1 MKKTN
6 SDETSKPK
14 RKVQQKLNP
23 VKVAKGMKKAEKKV
37 EDTIAGT
44 KGGKE
49 KQTNHKDGKKKESK
63 SKQPSTKKS
72 SDNRNNSKTQHQAK
86 SQASESTEDQVPVNN
101 IANSDDKH
109 NHLNDSDGEHSWS
122 GSTVGTKEDDAN
134 TISSDKTSKV
144 HKGNTNNIVL
154 PQFTRYQIMILLDQ
168 NNSQQSIAE
177 DNNDEKSPTERVLEL
192 LAKFTEQTYK
202 YDPDANIM
210 SWKTDPEFYY
220 MNKDEFPQDP
230 GIVAQ
235 YFQGYRHNLK
245 TDRRVYL
252 RVSIQTPNSQ
262 TKLFSQLSSWMN
274 IYGYSIS
281 KCIIQSE
288 TSTCIG
294 WLVYSSQYTD
304 TEPIKRNLIYASKF
318 EWGFKMIAVTK
329 SDEHKQWLKRA
340 RAVGVYVPTPMK
352 DIAVTMIGEF
362 FEAKG
367 ESEEMLTLHDKFLFM
382 QPERMYKGSKSQ
394 QIYYTKMVDRHI
406 IHTDSIVPEITYG
419 IKTDLDRCY
428 HFPET
433 DTIEEYHCTL
443 KDIIFDLKVETKDN
457 PMYGC
462 RLFHSVDYFP
472 DSSNLWVQG
481 EKCAGGA
488 LCIFTYYED
497 VAIEASTMIKGLGR
511 MIYDEHD
518 SEIAGEMFTLDHFKA
533 SKGYK
538 WLPSKRRFSTP
549 HIHHMKANQRHD
561 NNLRAIHILQLQR
574 QKKEEEDMKKVLVDG
589 KNGEEKLSKEDIVK
603 KASENIQAAKAYNK
617 KNTDSSSV
625 DSQVIAQL
633 RSRHATQI
641 ARIQEDPDLEDA
653 DNNSVAK
660 ESQNKTES

>member
-1 MKKTN
+1 MNVEIST
-6 SDETSKPK
+6 PK

-23 VKVAKGMKKAEKKV
+23 VKILKETKKSKKKFKDLIFDDNGSKGKLFNQNE
-37 EDTIAGT
+37 GT
-44 KGGKE
+44 E
-49 KQTNHKDGKKKESK
+49 KQSK
-63 SKQPSTKKS
+63 SKIAPTQKV
-72 SDNRNNSKTQHQAK
+72 DNSINNKETIQ
-86 SQASESTEDQVPVNN
+86 QVNFQSNKVDEQIVINETD
-101 IANSDDKH
+101 NSNEKQ
-109 NHLNDSDGEHSWS
+109 NHLKDSNEEHSWS
-122 GSTVGTKEDDAN
+122 GSTETIEDDVN

-144 HKGNTNNIVL
+144 HKGNSNKTVL
-154 PQFTRYQIMILLDQ
+154 PKFTRYQIMILLDQ
-168 NNSQQSIAE
+168 NSNQQIISE
-177 DNNDEKSPTERVLEL
+177 DNNEDKSPTERILEV
-192 LAKFTEQTYK
+192 LAKFADQIYK

-210 SWKTDPEFYY
+210 SWKTEPEFYY

-245 TDRRVYL
+245 ADKRVYL

-262 TKLFSQLSSWMN
+262 TKLFSQLSAWMN

-329 SDEHKQWLKRA
+329 TDENKPWLQRA
-340 RAVGVYVPTPMK
+340 RAVGVYVPTHMK
-352 DIAVTMIGEF
+352 DIATTMIGEF
-362 FEAKG
+362 FEAKVG
-367 ESEEMLTLHDKFLFM
+367 TDDYVLTLHDKFLFM

-419 IKTDLDRCY
+419 IKTDLDKCY

-443 KDIIFDLKVETKDN
+443 KDIIFDLKVATKEN

-488 LCIFTYYED
+488 LCIFTYYEEA
-497 VAIEASTMIKGLGR
+497 AIEASTMIKGLGR
-511 MIYDEHD
+511 MIYEEHD
-518 SEIAGEMFTLDHFKA
+518 PEVAGDMFTLDHFKA

-549 HIHHMKANQRHD
+549 QIRHMKSNQRHD
-561 NNLRAIHILQLQR
+561 NNLRAINILQLQR
-574 QKKEEEDMKKVLVDG
+574 QKKEEDQKKMK
-589 KNGEEKLSKEDIVK
+589 
-603 KASENIQAAKAYNK
+603 
-617 KNTDSSSV
+617 
-625 DSQVIAQL
+625 
-633 RSRHATQI
+633 H
-641 ARIQEDPDLEDA
+641 
-653 DNNSVAK
+653 
-660 ESQNKTES
+660 